1 MAKNSNFKKFLIFL
15 IFLVVIAG
23 ILWGL
28 QHYIHIFDKPLKTF
42 NAYMSKANHIVYKD
56 MFWGISTGT
65 LLFIVLLIIVP
76 VLMRKIN
83 TRSYFKNLFQGV
95 ISSFIFFLSQTI
107 YGICER
113 VSQFYLLLTLLGVV
127 IITLILIRIV
137 AGMYKQEADQ
147 VEFRTS
153 FVASITAGL
162 VFSVLLQ
169 LISLWSHW
177 LKANFH
183 LHFLSIKI

>member
-1 MAKNSNFKKFLIFL
+1 MAKNSKFGKFLIVL
-15 IFLVVIAG
+15 LLLVVMIG

-28 QHYIHIFDKPLKTF
+28 QYYVHIFNKPLKMF
-42 NAYMSKANHIVYKD
+42 NTYIFKANHIMYKD

-65 LLFIVLLIIVP
+65 LLFIALLIVLP

-95 ISSFIFFLSQTI
+95 ISSFIFFISQMI
-107 YGICER
+107 YQICER
-113 VSQFYLLLTLLGVV
+113 ISKFYLLMTLIGIVL
-127 IITLILIRIV
+127 ITLILIRIV
-137 AGMYKQEADQ
+137 AGMYKKETDQ

-162 VFSVLLQ
+162 IFSVLLQ
-169 LISLWSHW
+169 LISLWGLW

-183 LHFLSIKI
+183 LKLLSIKL

>member
-1 MAKNSNFKKFLIFL
+1 MAKNPKFKKIVLFFVLLFIT
-15 IFLVVIAG
+15 AG
-23 ILWGL
+23 ILGGI
-28 QHYIHIFDKPLKTF
+28 QYYNHIFDKPLKIF
-42 NAYMSKANHIVYKD
+42 NSYISKANNLVYKD

-65 LLFIVLLIIVP
+65 LLFIIILIILP

-95 ISSFIFFLSQTI
+95 ISSFIFFLSQSL
-107 YGICER
+107 YGYCER
-113 VSQFYLLLTLLGVV
+113 ISKFYLLVTLFGVALV
-127 IITLILIRIV
+127 TLILIRIV
-137 AGMYKQEADQ
+137 AGMYKNKADQ

-162 VFSVLLQ
+162 IFSVLLQ

-177 LKANFH
+177 LTANSH
-183 LHFLSIKI
+183 LKLTIQL

>member
-1 MAKNSNFKKFLIFL
+1 MAKNCKFKKIVLFFIL
-15 IFLVVIAG
+15 LVITAG
-23 ILWGL
+23 ILGGL
-28 QHYIHIFDKPLKTF
+28 QYYNHIFDKPLKIF
-42 NAYMSKANHIVYKD
+42 NSYVLNANKIVYKD

-65 LLFIVLLIIVP
+65 LLFIIILIILP

-95 ISSFIFFLSQTI
+95 ISSFIFFLSQSL
-107 YGICER
+107 YGYCER
-113 VSQFYLLLTLLGVV
+113 ISQFYLLVTLFGVALVTLL
-127 IITLILIRIV
+127 LIRIV
-137 AGMYKQEADQ
+137 AGMYKNEADQ

-162 VFSVLLQ
+162 IFSVLLQ

-177 LKANFH
+177 LTANSH
-183 LHFLSIKI
+183 LKLTIHL